1 MIAEFVPYCR
11 QRLVDDPHLWA
22 STLFD
27 EVVALGFT
35 GSYPS
40 LTAAIRDL
48 GLRPHCEA
56 CDRSKG
62 RDTAVIAHP
71 AGAETQWDWLELPDP
86 PSAWGLGK
94 HAHLLVGA
102 LAHSS
107 RWRGVL
113 ATSEDF
119 PHLVEAMDAVVARL
133 GGLTKVWRFDRM
145 STVCYP
151 PTGAVLPSFGEVA
164 KHYGVTVVIC
174 PPRRGNRKGVV
185 EKANHSAAQRW
196 WRTLPDETTPAQA
209 QALLDRLTARLDTR
223 KRMLDGAPTTVGALA
238 DAEPLR
244 PPPGVV
250 FPAELSD
257 ERTVTAQGLV
267 SWRGNSYSVP
277 PGLTGARVLLT
288 HRLGTE
294 LVRIATPTGAVVAAH
309 TRALDGAGR
318 VVRDDGHVAA
328 LEKKVLAGFTDKPP
342 CKHKTRRPPS
352 AAALAEADR
361 LRGHS
366 TPDPASKVV
375 IDFSVYV
382 NAADR
387 LATRAGQKKQGNS

>member
-1 MIAEFVPYCR
+1 M
-11 QRLVDDPHLWA
+11 
-22 STLFD
+22 
-27 EVVALGFT
+27 
-35 GSYPS
+35 
-40 LTAAIRDL
+40 
-48 GLRPHCEA
+48 
-56 CDRSKG
+56 
-62 RDTAVIAHP
+62 
-71 AGAETQWDWLELPDP
+71 
-86 PSAWGLGK
+86 
-94 HAHLLVGA
+94 
-102 LAHSS
+102 
-107 RWRGVL
+107 

-250 FPAELSD
+250 FPAGCPMS
-257 ERTVTAQGLV
+257 G
-267 SWRGNSYSVP
+267 P
-277 PGLTGARVLLT
+277 
-288 HRLGTE
+288 
-294 LVRIATPTGAVVAAH
+294 
-309 TRALDGAGR
+309 
-318 VVRDDGHVAA
+318 
-328 LEKKVLAGFTDKPP
+328 
-342 CKHKTRRPPS
+342 
-352 AAALAEADR
+352 
-361 LRGHS
+361 
-366 TPDPASKVV
+366 
-375 IDFSVYV
+375 
-382 NAADR
+382 
-387 LATRAGQKKQGNS
+387 